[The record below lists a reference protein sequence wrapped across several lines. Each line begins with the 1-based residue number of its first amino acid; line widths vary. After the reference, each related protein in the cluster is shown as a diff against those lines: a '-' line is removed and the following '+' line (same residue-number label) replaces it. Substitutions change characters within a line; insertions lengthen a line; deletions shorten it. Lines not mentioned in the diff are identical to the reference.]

1 MEDAFFRICSILSHC
16 NQNGMVFS
24 TENFQFASK
33 SVEFT
38 GFQINMKGIQPTDN
52 YITANKN
59 FPTPTNISTLRSWF
73 SLINQV
79 AYSFMKTDHMAPF
92 SHLLSQS
99 SSFKW
104 NEDLVTAFKRS
115 KEKIVELIKDGVAAF
130 DMDRRSASALISS
143 QRAMKRAGD
152 WY

>member
-1 MEDAFFRICSILSHC
+1 M
-16 NQNGMVFS
+16 Q
-24 TENFQFASK
+24 
-33 SVEFT
+33 
-38 GFQINMKGIQPTDN
+38 GIQPTDK
-52 YITANKN
+52 YIMAIQN
-59 FPTPTNISTLRSWF
+59 FPTPTNITTVRSWF
-73 SLINQV
+73 GLINQV
-79 AYSFMKTDHMAPF
+79 VYSFMKTDHMAPF

-115 KEKIVELIKDGVAAF
+115 KEKIVELIKEGVAAF